1 MDVKLNCNIAKK
13 CNSCQLNNL
22 SYNDQLK
29 FKQSKCRKFLGSF
42 SKIEP
47 IIGMETPYAY
57 RNKAQAVFKVE
68 RDKSIRWGLYK
79 STTNSVVVT
88 KSCKLHTKHS
98 NEIFDTL
105 CKLFKSFKISVYN
118 PYKGTGF
125 IKSVVIREGFSTK
138 ECMVILNGADA
149 IFPAK
154 KTFVSALLKKH
165 PYITTVVTT
174 VNKDRKKL
182 FIGKTQDILHGDG
195 YITDVLCGKTFII
208 SPQSFYQINPVQ
220 TQKLYEK
227 AIELADLDGT
237 QTVLDSYCGVGTIG
251 ICLCDKVKKVL
262 AVESNEDAIKDA
274 RKNAKLNNITNVDF
288 VCADAKDYIRSLK
301 DDNVNIDVAIVDPP
315 RSGCSK
321 EFLHCIIDMNVKKIV
336 YVSCNVETQSRDLKL
351 LKSNGYKVMHIQ
363 PVDMFPHTNH
373 VESIAL
379 LTKDDVTIRVAK
391 DSDAQNIAQLMSYV
405 YEKLEDKSTFV
416 CDDLAFVKKHLNK
429 NGFGVVACNENGEI
443 VGSFILRFPHHD
455 DDNLGKDINL
465 SSKELQRV
473 VHMESAVVHPSYRGK
488 ALQRKMLSYAEKLI
502 DKEKYNILLATVSPK
517 NLPSCKTF
525 EQSAYKCVMTKEKY
539 GGMMRNIYMKK
550 L

>member
-22 SYNDQLK
+22 SYSEQLK

-42 SKIEP
+42 AKVEP
-47 IIGMETPYAY
+47 IIGMKTPFSY
-57 RNKAQAVFKVE
+57 RNKAQAVFKVQ
-68 RDKSIRWGLYK
+68 RDKSIVWGLYK

-88 KSCKLHTKHS
+88 TNCRLHTQHS
-98 NEIFDTL
+98 NEIFNTL
-105 CKLFKSFKISVYN
+105 CKLFKSFKISIYD

-125 IKSVVIREGFSTK
+125 LKSVVVREGFSSK
-138 ECMVILNGADA
+138 ECMVIINGADA

-154 KTFVSALLKKH
+154 KTFVSALLKNH
-165 PYITTVVTT
+165 PYITTIVTT

-182 FIGKTQDILHGDG
+182 FVGKTQDVLYGEG

-220 TQKLYEK
+220 TQKLYNK

-251 ICLCDKVKKVL
+251 ICLSDKAKTVL

-274 RKNAKLNNITNVDF
+274 KKNAKLNLVKNIEF
-288 VCADAKDYIRSLK
+288 VCADAKYYIQSLK
-301 DDNVNIDVAIVDPP
+301 NENIKIDVAFVDPP

-321 EFLHCIIDMNVKKIV
+321 EFLQSVIDMDIQKVV
-336 YVSCNVETQSRDLKL
+336 YISCNVETQSRDIRFLKA
-351 LKSNGYKVMHIQ
+351 NGYKVLHIQ

-379 LTKDDVTIRVAK
+379 LTKADTMLRIAK
-391 DSDAQNIAQLMSYV
+391 KTDAEKIANLMRYV
-405 YEKLEDKSTFV
+405 YDNLEDKSIYV
-416 CDDLAFVKKHLNK
+416 CDDLQFIKSHIEE
-429 NGFGVVACNENGEI
+429 NGLGVVACNKESEI
-443 VGSFILRFPHHD
+443 IANLILRFPHHS
-455 DDNLGKDINL
+455 DDNLGRDINL
-465 SSKELQRV
+465 EKSELLRV
-473 VHMESAVVHPSYRGK
+473 AHMETAVVHPRYRGK
-488 ALQRKMLSYAEKLI
+488 ALQKQMLNYAEKLI
-502 DKEKYNILLATVSPK
+502 NTDKYNILLATVSPK
-517 NLPSCKTF
+517 NIPSCKTF
-525 EQSAYKCVMTKEKY
+525 EGCGYKKVLTKEKY
-539 GGMMRNIYMKK
+539 GGLKRHIYMKK